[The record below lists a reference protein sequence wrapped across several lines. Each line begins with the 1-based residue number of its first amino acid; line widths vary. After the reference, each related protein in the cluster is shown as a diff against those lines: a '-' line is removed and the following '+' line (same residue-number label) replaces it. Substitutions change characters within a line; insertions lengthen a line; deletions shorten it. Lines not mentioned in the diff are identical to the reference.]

1 MRTTCSSPCKPPS
14 RADTST
20 SRHLGPDPSIR
31 NQYRPIVRCVVSES
45 PGRGTC
51 VGMSE
56 RVADTRAAGPEARS
70 AVPHVLER
78 GAAWSWRILVVAG
91 AVAVVGWSLARLRVV
106 LIPVFVALVMAALL
120 SPLVGRLATKMP
132 RILAV
137 WATLLTGAAALGGLG
152 YVLWGPLRNSVED
165 LGTEWDDARTEIEQ
179 WLIDGPLGLSA
190 ARVDQLSESA
200 REAVERLGSGLLAE
214 PSSAARAATEI
225 VGGFF
230 LTIVLTFFFLKD
242 GSAMW
247 RWFTEQIGTT
257 RRTTLDEAGRAAF
270 RAMQGWI
277 RGVAITGV
285 ADAVLIGAALI
296 ILDIPAAIPLTVIT
310 FFAAFLP
317 VIGATIAGGLA
328 TLIALV
334 SDGPGTALIVAIVV
348 LAVQQIEGDILL
360 PLVMRRQTSLHPVV
374 VLLALAVGAAIAGLV
389 GAIVAVPVTAA
400 LSAAIATIRSSRVEH
415 VLLDEPD
422 GVGATL
428 TDL

>member
-1 MRTTCSSPCKPPS
+1 
-14 RADTST
+14 
-20 SRHLGPDPSIR
+20 
-31 NQYRPIVRCVVSES
+31 
-45 PGRGTC
+45 
-51 VGMSE
+51 MSE